1 MNTSLYSLLY
11 FVSGRLSCV
20 QKNPYRPIHQSVCV
34 ATVNF
39 FAVIYFIILYVATDI
54 IERGICGVWYLPVL
68 LSSNYI
74 IYVVAEYLCGYTL
87 L

>member
-34 ATVNF
+34 ATVNL
-39 FAVIYFIILYVATDI
+39 FAVIIYFIILYVATDI

-68 LSSNYI
+68 LSS
-74 IYVVAEYLCGYTL
+74 IYVVAECLCGYTL